1 MQNCP
6 RMAELKEKRIFV
18 TDFGPGEGEIEL
30 LIGSDYYTQWMT
42 GNNFCLKNG
51 LMVLETQFGW
61 IVSGKL
67 AGDHTD
73 EHKINT
79 NIAMQVCSM
88 FVAEANISQMW
99 DLEAIAIMDRAD
111 KRSRLE

>member
-1 MQNCP
+1 MS
-6 RMAELKEKRIFV
+6 
-18 TDFGPGEGEIEL
+18 T
-30 LIGSDYYTQWMT
+30 
-42 GNNFCLKNG
+42 
-51 LMVLETQFGW
+51 
-61 IVSGKL
+61 
-67 AGDHTD
+67 
-73 EHKINT
+73 KINT